1 MGFSSLWGGGCG
13 HSFNFH
19 FLKMTDL
26 SFVRVCTFYPAL
38 SYKSHLSHCI
48 PCVFSGHS
56 SWMCVSSVCV
66 CVFLSSPFLLFPS
79 LYSVDNQLPASFKL
93 LWSSWSHVGASLL
106 TIPIACSPSQIPPYL
121 LDTPENMFLEAGVK
135 LSG

>member
-1 MGFSSLWGGGCG
+1 MYDVLNCGLFFVVGRELG

-48 PCVFSGHS
+48 PCVLSGHS
-56 SWMCVSSVCV
+56 S
-66 CVFLSSPFLLFPS
+66 
-79 LYSVDNQLPASFKL
+79 
-93 LWSSWSHVGASLL
+93 
-106 TIPIACSPSQIPPYL
+106 
-121 LDTPENMFLEAGVK
+121 
-135 LSG
+135 